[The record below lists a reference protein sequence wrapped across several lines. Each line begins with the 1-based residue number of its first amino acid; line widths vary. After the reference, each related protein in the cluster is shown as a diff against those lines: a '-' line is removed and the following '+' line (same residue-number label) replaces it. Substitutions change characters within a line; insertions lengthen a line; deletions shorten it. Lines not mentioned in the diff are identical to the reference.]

1 MLKRF
6 VIALFFVTLT
16 SIMWAQSSASELR
29 ERRRQ
34 LTLELQET
42 TEQLEATK
50 TQRSAAIQRLNLI
63 QRQIE
68 QRRALIETL
77 NAEIEINQQRTSRN
91 ELVVA
96 SLEDDLQRL
105 RQEYAQTVRAAYR
118 AQHTN
123 SWLAFILSA
132 DGFNDAFRRYRYL
145 RQYQEYRARQSRLI
159 MQTQQ
164 MLSQKLTEL
173 EEQRIEKEDLLLEA
187 SAQDLEL
194 RTAMGNQ
201 TNLVDQLNRDE
212 RQLAERI
219 RRQRREQQELDSSI
233 EAAIAAE
240 IEARRRRERETGTSE
255 STEVE
260 DATFANSRG
269 RLDWP
274 VPGEIVKPFGR
285 QPHPD
290 VPSVTIM
297 NGGVDIRTTPGAR
310 VKAVSGGEVI
320 SSRTVPGYRQ
330 VMMVR
335 HGEYYTVYSNL
346 DRTVARV
353 GDTIDKGATL
363 GFMGQDSRP
372 LHFEVWSGR
381 ERLNPSEWLE

>member
-1 MLKRF
+1 
-6 VIALFFVTLT
+6 
-16 SIMWAQSSASELR
+16 
-29 ERRRQ
+29 
-34 LTLELQET
+34 
-42 TEQLEATK
+42 
-50 TQRSAAIQRLNLI
+50 
-63 QRQIE
+63 
-68 QRRALIETL
+68 
-77 NAEIEINQQRTSRN
+77 
-91 ELVVA
+91 
-96 SLEDDLQRL
+96 
-105 RQEYAQTVRAAYR
+105 
-118 AQHTN
+118 
-123 SWLAFILSA
+123 
-132 DGFNDAFRRYRYL
+132 
-145 RQYQEYRARQSRLI
+145 
-159 MQTQQ
+159 
-164 MLSQKLTEL
+164 
-173 EEQRIEKEDLLLEA
+173 
-187 SAQDLEL
+187 
-194 RTAMGNQ
+194 
-201 TNLVDQLNRDE
+201 
-212 RQLAERI
+212 
-219 RRQRREQQELDSSI
+219 LDSSI